1 MSIRGNVELD
11 DRAKQRVRAKLGRAL
26 SPMATRI
33 ERVSVRFDDVN
44 GPRGGV
50 ATRCRARVVL
60 SGMDSVVVEERGR
73 NPTHA
78 VALVSPVLQRS
89 MKELVERQGGKA
101 PAPSRTPP
109 PEKTGPTTRPTSA
122 PRRTIKRRTHGMT
135 AALEEPATKPS
146 RKPTRGSVNR
156 AKSGSKLG
164 RATKRRM
171 LAPTKR
177 RTRDG

>member
-1 MSIRGNVELD
+1 MSIRGNIALD
-11 DRAKQRVRAKLGRAL
+11 DRAQQRVRAKLGRAL

-78 VALVSPVLQRS
+78 VALVAPVLQRS
-89 MKELVERQGGKA
+89 LKRMVQRSGGKA
-101 PAPSRTPP
+101 PAPSHAPP
-109 PEKTGPTTRPTSA
+109 AAKTSSA
-122 PRRTIKRRTHGMT
+122 PRSEKPPRRTVKRRTHGMT
-135 AALEEPATKPS
+135 AALEEPAERPS
-146 RKPTRGSVNR
+146 RKSTRGSTRR
-156 AKSGSKLG
+156 AKSGSKIG
-164 RATKRRM
+164 RATKRRK
-171 LAPTKR
+171 LEPSER
-177 RTRDG
+177 RRRAA